1 MVKELA
7 CIVGRKNNLEIGII
21 NKQVTNAKSTNL
33 TISFMNSSC
42 QFFLNLGII
51 DTT

>member
-7 CIVGRKNNLEIGII
+7 CIVGGKKNLKIGII
-21 NKQVTNAKSTNL
+21 NKQVTNVKSTNL
-33 TISFMNSSC
+33 TISFINSSC